1 MNQIIHSANQG
12 IIATNQG
19 KGVSILAAFQLDGYQ
34 LDGYQLD
41 GYQLAARYLP
51 VFSR

>member
-19 KGVSILAAFQLDGYQ
+19 KGVSILAAFQLDGDQ
-34 LDGYQLD
+34 LDGD
-41 GYQLAARYLP
+41 QLAARYLP

>member
-34 LDGYQLD
+34 L
-41 GYQLAARYLP
+41 AARYLP

>member
-34 LDGYQLD
+34 LDGYQL
-41 GYQLAARYLP
+41 AARYLP